1 MFNANC
7 LSGRLQ
13 LDAVEVKM
21 EGSHLLQA
29 GLRLHVDTVAM
40 QLNVTRDLKVIL
52 LLTDESIVRVGEV
65 EAFVGVDSKVR
76 NRSGRLFQ

>member
-13 LDAVEVKM
+13 LDAVKVKM
-21 EGSHLLQA
+21 ERSHLLQA
-29 GLRLHVDTVAM
+29 GLRFHVDAVAV

-52 LLTDESIVRVGEV
+52 LLADESIVRVGEV

-76 NRSGRLFQ
+76 NGAAR